1 MPVLQPGLAAHEHFP
16 QGPIGRVDDV
26 SRCAD
31 RGRVD
36 DFGRS
41 GGRGGGGGG
50 AGGGW
55 GGGGRWGG
63 GGEGG
68 RWGGGGRWGRGGH
81 GVSRWAG
88 AGECLAAWAR
98 AAARTQAPSSQAW
111 TRAPRRSW
119 LQGPSP
125 EITRQNSLQS
135 IAPWSCCWRCGFQRR
150 WGSGSVTPSTRACA
164 TVASMNCWR
173 RRSLE
178 TRLMPQ
184 RIDCAEWGDC
194 SSGGPNIISDG
205 HHQRS
210 TASCTIARCASL
222 PWRIMGS
229 SASQPWRWR
238 KLSSRQMRTMARAY
252 GAYEQRHTGTW
263 FMIAAP
269 STSQPMVPMSAQVS
283 VGKLKIELYL
293 ARPLCTAASICAPE
307 LPRVSAAAYRYRPC
321 PPSSCTLAS
330 KMALRLSVGARVIQ
344 LPSGS
349 MPTISE
355 CACWL
360 IWRSRV
366 WR

>member
-1 MPVLQPGLAAHEHFP
+1 MRASLACRLP
-16 QGPIGRVDDV
+16 QC
-26 SRCAD
+26 RCSSPALLRTNTSHRGQSAESMMSAD
-31 RGRVD
+31 ALIAAESMTSADPAAVAGAAA
-36 DFGRS
+36 GAAAE
-41 GGRGGGGGG
+41 GGGGGGGGEGGGGGVGAPPGGG
-50 AGGGW
+50 AGGGG
-55 GGGGRWGG
+55 GGGGRGGRGG
-63 GGEGG
+63 G
-68 RWGGGGRWGRGGH
+68 GGH

-88 AGECLAAWAR
+88 AGECLVAWAR

-150 WGSGSVTPSTRACA
+150 SGSGSVTPSTRACA

-222 PWRIMGS
+222 PWRIMVS
-229 SASQPWRWR
+229 SAS
-238 KLSSRQMRTMARAY
+238 
-252 GAYEQRHTGTW
+252 
-263 FMIAAP
+263 
-269 STSQPMVPMSAQVS
+269 
-283 VGKLKIELYL
+283 
-293 ARPLCTAASICAPE
+293 
-307 LPRVSAAAYRYRPC
+307 
-321 PPSSCTLAS
+321 
-330 KMALRLSVGARVIQ
+330 
-344 LPSGS
+344 
-349 MPTISE
+349 
-355 CACWL
+355 
-360 IWRSRV
+360 
-366 WR
+366 